1 MKGKKGKNGLTG
13 QQETFVAAYAETHSP
28 AFAAAQAGYAH
39 PQVAGYAQLN
49 RPAVLAEVRKREEAR
64 LFNDLLPKAVTFL
77 EHVLDKGANER
88 NRIMAAKIVLDRT
101 LGAPEA
107 SVDKDLHE
115 MTADELAARRAR
127 LEAASSQIE
136 QALLAFGDRA
146 KDVTPPEND
155 PPGGAFG

>member
-1 MKGKKGKNGLTG
+1 MGVKKGKNGLTG
-13 QQETFVAAYAETHSP
+13 QQAAFAAAYAEVRSP
-28 AFAAAQAGYAH
+28 TLAAVQAGYAH
-39 PQVAGYAQLN
+39 PHVAGSKQLT

-64 LFNDLLPKAVTFL
+64 LFNDLLPKAVSFL
-77 EHVLDKGANER
+77 EHVLDQGTNER

-107 SVDKDLHE
+107 STDKDLHE

-146 KDVTPPEND
+146 KDVTPAQSD
-155 PPGGAFG
+155 APGGAFG